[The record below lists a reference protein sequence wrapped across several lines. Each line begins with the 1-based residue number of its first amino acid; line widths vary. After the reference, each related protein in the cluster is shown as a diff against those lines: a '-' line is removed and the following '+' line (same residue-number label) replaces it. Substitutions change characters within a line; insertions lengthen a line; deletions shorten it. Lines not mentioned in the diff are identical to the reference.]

1 MNIRIGRLSGW
12 NAVRALA
19 LGLAVLA
26 ASAVSPLPADARGQG
41 SGRSHSG
48 KSKTDHPER
57 TESVRGYRKKN
68 GTYVQ
73 PYKRAPRGQ
82 GKKKKKGR

>member
-1 MNIRIGRLSGW
+1 MNIRLDRLLGW
-12 NAVRALA
+12 NAIQAMA
-19 LGLAVLA
+19 LGLALLA
-26 ASAVSPLPADARGQG
+26 ASSVSPLPVDARGH
-41 SGRSHSG
+41 SGRRSHSG

-57 TESVRGYRKKN
+57 TESVRGYRTKK

-82 GKKKKKGR
+82 GKKRKKSR